1 MATESLSKTLET
13 TLRYALQGEVRFD
26 RISRAIY
33 STDASIYQ
41 IMPRGVVL
49 PRCVEDVIRTVRT
62 CRRYGVPIT
71 ARGGGTSQAGQAI
84 GSGLQLDFSKYMN
97 RILDLDVE
105 GRTVVVEPGIVLDE
119 LNLALK
125 PHGLVLPL
133 DLSTSNRATVGGAMA
148 NNSAGTRSVVYGKTI
163 DYVLELD
170 VVLSDG
176 SLAHFAPVAKED
188 LDARCRTGD
197 LEGHCYRTVRYLARR
212 NAAEIDRRYPK
223 ILRRVGGYNLD
234 DFVPTADTFNLSRIM
249 VGSEGTLG
257 LAVAAKLRLIPLPKR
272 RVLCSVQF
280 EGVLDALDAV
290 SPILEHGPSAV
301 ELLDRFIL
309 DTTKGKTEYEPLRD
323 FIRGDPG
330 GVLLVEFTGDTLEGL
345 AARVD
350 RLETDLANRNLG
362 SNFHRALESEAQAR
376 IWRLRKAGLG
386 LSMSQR
392 GDAKAHSFVE
402 DTAVAP
408 EHLKEYIRRFME
420 VLERHQTRAGFYAHA
435 SVGLLHVRP
444 VVDLKTADGVD
455 KFSRIADEVADLV
468 LKYGGAL
475 SAEHGDGLVRSPFQ
489 EKMYG
494 PVLYQAF
501 RRLKEAFDPNGVFN
515 PGKIVDAPS
524 ITENLKFGTGYV
536 TREVE
541 TVFDFSD
548 YGGIS
553 RAAEQCSG
561 VGACRQ
567 SLRATMCPSYRA
579 TRDETDVTRGRANA
593 LRLAISGQLG
603 PDGLADKDL
612 YPVMDLC
619 LECKACKTECPTSVD
634 MARLKS
640 EFLHHYYA
648 RHGAPL
654 GARVASRMDLLARLG
669 SRLAPVSNWLSSS
682 SVSRWLNEKFL
693 GLDRRRRL
701 PDFAGRTFLDWW
713 TRENNGAAGDE
724 GDVAIFADTFT
735 NYFEPRHGVAAV
747 RVARRLGARVVV
759 PSRVCCGR
767 PLISKGFLRQ
777 AARQAEATIRTL
789 IPLAR
794 RGIAIVFCEPSC
806 YSAVCDDHPHLVP
819 ASMREQARAVAE
831 AAQTFEE
838 WCGEALEDLP
848 EADVGSLL
856 GNGVSESSQILLHGH
871 CHQKA
876 LVGMDPA
883 VGLLSK
889 IPGARVTPLDSGC
902 CGMAGMF
909 GYERK
914 HYDVSRAVGEL
925 RLFPALREA
934 ASGTAV
940 VAPGFSCRHQIDH
953 FTDRRAVSS
962 MELLASR
969 MGENPPRP

>member
-1 MATESLSKTLET
+1 
-13 TLRYALQGEVRFD
+13 
-26 RISRAIY
+26 
-33 STDASIYQ
+33 
-41 IMPRGVVL
+41 MPRGVVL
-49 PRCVEDVIRTVRT
+49 PRCVEDVIRTVRA

-97 RILDLDVE
+97 RILDLDVQ
-105 GRTVVVEPGIVLDE
+105 GQTVVVEPGIVLDE

-176 SLAHFAPVAKED
+176 SQVHFAPVAKED
-188 LDARCRTGD
+188 LDARCRTQD
-197 LEGHCYRTVRYLARR
+197 LEGHCYRMVRYLARR
-212 NAAEIDRRYPK
+212 HADEIDRRYPK

-257 LAVAAKLRLIPLPKR
+257 LAVAAKLRLVPLPKR

-280 EGVLDALDAV
+280 DGVLDSLDAV

-309 DTTKGKTEYEPLRD
+309 DTTKGKTDYEPLRD

-330 GVLLVEFTGDTLEGL
+330 GVLLVEFTGEAPEEL
-345 AARVD
+345 AGRID
-350 RLETDLANRNLG
+350 RLEADLANRQMG
-362 SNFHRALESEAQAR
+362 SHFHRALEPDAQAR

-408 EHLKEYIRRFME
+408 ENLKEYIRRFME

-444 VVDLKTADGVD
+444 VVDLKTADGVER
-455 KFSRIADEVADLV
+455 FARIADEVADLV

-501 RRLKEAFDPNGVFN
+501 RRLKEVFDSAGVFN
-515 PGKIVDAPS
+515 PGKIVDAPP
-524 ITENLKFGTGYV
+524 ITENLKFGTDYT
-536 TREVE
+536 TRDVE

-579 TRDETDVTRGRANA
+579 TRDEADVTRGRANA

-648 RHGAPL
+648 RHGTPL
-654 GARVASRMDLLARLG
+654 GARVVSRVDLLGRLG
-669 SRLAPVSNWLSSS
+669 SRLAPLSNWFSGAF
-682 SVSRWLNEKFL
+682 VSRWLNEKIL

-701 PDFAGRTFLDWW
+701 PGFAGRTFLDWW
-713 TRENNGAAGDE
+713 ARHKNGSAAGGGE
-724 GDVAIFADTFT
+724 EVAVFADTFT
-735 NYFEPRHGVAAV
+735 NYFEPQHGVAAV
-747 RVARRLGARVVV
+747 RVARRLNARVVV
-759 PSRVCCGR
+759 PPRVCCGR

-777 AARQAEATIRTL
+777 AARQAEASTRTL
-789 IPLAR
+789 VPLAR
-794 RGIAIVFCEPSC
+794 RGVAIVFCEPSC

-819 ASMREQARAVAE
+819 ESMREQAQTVARAAR
-831 AAQTFEE
+831 TFEE
-838 WCGEALEDLP
+838 WCSEALEALP
-848 EADVGSLL
+848 EAEAGRLL
-856 GNGVSESSQILLHGH
+856 GNAPSESLQILLHGH

-876 LVGMDPA
+876 LVGMEPA
-883 VGLLSK
+883 VGLLSR
-889 IPGARVTPLDSGC
+889 IPGAQVTPLDSGC

-914 HYDVSRAVGEL
+914 HYDVSRSVGEL
-925 RLFPALREA
+925 RLFPALRDA
-934 ASGTAV
+934 SSGTAV

-953 FTDRRAVSS
+953 FTDRQAVST

-969 MGENPPRP
+969 LGEANTRP